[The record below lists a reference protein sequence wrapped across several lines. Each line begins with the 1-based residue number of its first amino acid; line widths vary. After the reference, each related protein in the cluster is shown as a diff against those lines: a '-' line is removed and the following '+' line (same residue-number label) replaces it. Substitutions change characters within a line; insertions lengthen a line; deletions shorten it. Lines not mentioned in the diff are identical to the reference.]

1 VYGSSTNIKR
11 AAKLIQERIQLLVT
25 ERDERDRQYQQRR
38 EEYELERQRRE
49 NEKLRRQEVSF
60 HPFLPKN
67 IRDDVIFRNVGRNI

>member
-49 NEKLRRQEVSF
+49 NEKLRREEVSF
-60 HPFLPKN
+60 HPFLPKS
-67 IRDDVIFRNVGRNI
+67 IRDDVIFRNVGSNI